1 LVRAAILFLTSQ
13 GKVVAFV
20 IAPAIFR
27 CGDAMKRRDFITIF
41 GGASATLPFAA
52 KAQEAQT
59 YRLGT
64 RLGVLLPLPR
74 DAPVN
79 VAFMEEFR
87 HHGFIEGQNLIVE
100 WRAYGLH

>member
-1 LVRAAILFLTSQ
+1 
-13 GKVVAFV
+13 
-20 IAPAIFR
+20 
-27 CGDAMKRRDFITIF
+27 MKRRDFITIF